1 MERGRLL
8 ERPQKSSCSR
18 GCAVWSG
25 QVHGQWGGPLS
36 GQHCETIS
44 GRHEAGGQ
52 LCTKHAADCTR
63 RICPTAC
70 KPACSSSSSHL
81 QLAQALA
88 AAQKGAGGLPAVGA
102 HQAQTLQVAS
112 QQVCRCTKSIEMQRV
127 QCWKPGL
134 CSKCGDATCS
144 MLEAW
149 PCEHQHQAGNAPPP
163 TCHSH
168 AKVHGLAVI
177 LPSLRSQGQPPVDRG
192 HDAGRTSM
200 EMMPTR
206 KAAAC
211 ASSLFVQARPKRAEG
226 AAHCSV
232 LPAASPYGVAP
243 RQQPGDEGV
252 ALGVEVGQVAR
263 ALRSA
268 GAAGGERSGVTACG
282 GAAADGPSPCRLAAM
297 HRRFG
302 RHCQRLHMHG
312 FSPTAPLSK
321 FLPCSCLTWANSGRQ
336 FRFKSGSRFASSDT
350 CRHQGDTPPTVWH
363 LRRAAHNTG
372 ACRSRFSVLTR
383 RQWGK
388 AHMPWPPRQLAQGC
402 VASCGWGCLGRRW
415 AAAGSTGAPTALPQP
430 HACKPLVCARAPV
443 SERQPLKNEL
453 EDFTG
458 RRAPGRHSVL
468 LQ

>member
-1 MERGRLL
+1 MRQEGSCAPCMQQTALGAFALPPASQHAAAAPVTCSSRRRLPPRRKAL
-8 ERPQKSSCSR
+8 VVC
-18 GCAVWSG
+18 
-25 QVHGQWGGPLS
+25 PLS
-36 GQHCETIS
+36 VH
-44 GRHEAGGQ
+44 
-52 LCTKHAADCTR
+52 TR
-63 RICPTAC
+63 R
-70 KPACSSSSSHL
+70 KHSR
-81 QLAQALA
+81 
-88 AAQKGAGGLPAVGA
+88 LPASRSVGA
-102 HQAQTLQVAS
+102 QNT
-112 QQVCRCTKSIEMQRV
+112 EMQRV

-134 CSKCGDATCS
+134 CTKCGDATCS

-168 AKVHGLAVI
+168 AKVHGLAVV

-372 ACRSRFSVLTR
+372 ACRSRFSVLAR

-388 AHMPWPPRQLAQGC
+388 AHMPRPPRQLAEGC
-402 VASCGWGCLGRRW
+402 VAACGWGCLGRRW
-415 AAAGSTGAPTALPQP
+415 AAAGSTGAPTALP
-430 HACKPLVCARAPV
+430 HATRLQTACLC
-443 SERQPLKNEL
+443 
-453 EDFTG
+453 
-458 RRAPGRHSVL
+458 PGTCL
-468 LQ
+468 